1 MLVVDIAVPDLWY
14 AAKAPS
20 QCLSVAHCKSLGRF
34 GACNDSATCMIV
46 AIHMYHMI
54 AFRLNKDDLFH
65 HLLFVP
71 IIGGIHFLWPWG
83 TAGNI
88 LSFFISGFPGGLSYF
103 LLAAVK
109 AGQMSPLTEK
119 RWNCSINT
127 WIRSPG
133 ITTFCT
139 LVSAAWLDPPAGT
152 PDGDLAPWYMFWPCV
167 CLVFYNGQFYAQRV
181 IGNYYIRK
189 AQDCSKRGVRTELNS
204 S

>member
-1 MLVVDIAVPDLWY
+1 MWY
-14 AAKAPS
+14 AATAPAF
-20 QCLSVAHCKSLGRF
+20 CLSVEHCKSLGSF

-46 AIHMYHMI
+46 AIHMYHML
-54 AFRLNKDDLFH
+54 AFSLNQDDIFH
-65 HLLFVP
+65 HLVFVP
-71 IIGGIHFLWPWG
+71 IIGGIHFVCSWG

-88 LSFFISGFPGGLSYF
+88 LTFFISGFPGGLSYF

-109 AGQMSPLTEK
+109 AGTLPSLTEK

-133 ITTFCT
+133 ITIFCT
-139 LVSAAWLDPPAGT
+139 LVAAARTESGIRLAGVPASEV
-152 PDGDLAPWYMFWPCV
+152 APWYLFWPAV
-167 CLVFYNGQFYAQRV
+167 GLSFFNGQFYAQRV

-189 AQDCSKRGVRTELNS
+189 EQDCSKKGIKTTLHS